1 MFIVMGVGDPT
12 QAARFLDNLQSQYHD
27 VIWMEDTPKFYENVD
42 LFVSCG
48 GVPYPPKGKRS
59 ITWSGD
65 DAETIER
72 IYKTLFPA
80 TGLARATPAGLA

>member
-1 MFIVMGVGDPT
+1 MFVVMIVGNPLEAG
-12 QAARFLDNLQSQYHD
+12 RFLDNLQNQHTD
-27 VIWMEDTPKFYENVD
+27 VIWLENRPELYENTD

-48 GVPYPPKGKRS
+48 YEPYPPKGARS

-72 IYKTLFPA
+72 VYKSLFPA
-80 TGLARATPAGLA
+80 TGVARATPASLS